1 MTLVKKT
8 LKEDLSVQYGSGDIE
23 KHKKGEELDIIPE
36 ATTPQHYCV
45 AFDVGIFEYIDKSYF
60 ED

>member
-1 MTLVKKT
+1 MKLIKKK

-23 KHKKGEELDIIPE
+23 TYKKGEELDVVEE
-36 ATTPQHYCV
+36 ATTPLHYYV
-45 AFDVGIFEYIDKSYF
+45 AFDVAIGEYIDKSYF

>member
-1 MTLVKKT
+1 MALIKKT
-8 LKEDLSVQYGSGDIE
+8 LKDDLSVQYKSGDIE
-23 KHKKGEELDIIPE
+23 KYKKGEKLDIVPE

-45 AFDVGIFEYIDKSYF
+45 TFDIGIFEYIDKSYF

>member
-1 MTLVKKT
+1 M
-8 LKEDLSVQYGSGDIE
+8 QYGSGNIE
-23 KHKKGEELDIIPE
+23 KHKKGKKLDIVPE

-45 AFDVGIFEYIDKSYF
+45 AFDIGIFEYIDKSYF

>member
-1 MTLVKKT
+1 MALIKKT
-8 LKEDLSVQYGSGDIE
+8 LKNDLSVQYKSGDIE
-23 KHKKGEELDIIPE
+23 KYKKGEKLDIVPE

-45 AFDVGIFEYIDKSYF
+45 AFDIGIFEYIDKSYF